1 VAQDSDSVICGCLSR
16 LDNLIES
23 VGRLQRAHALRL
35 GNPTSERSFHE
46 IRLAKT
52 AIESDYQSLRMKLSQ
67 LRDDLASEEQRAKSA
82 RRRSLTEKVFS
93 R

>member
-1 VAQDSDSVICGCLSR
+1 VTQNADSVISGCLSR

-23 VGRLQRAHALRL
+23 VGRLQRAHALRI
-35 GNPTSERSFHE
+35 GNPASERSFHE
-46 IRLAKT
+46 IRLAKS
-52 AIESDYQSLRMKLSQ
+52 AIETDYQTLKIKLGQ
-67 LRDDLASEEQRAKSA
+67 LRDNLASDEQRAKSA

>member
-1 VAQDSDSVICGCLSR
+1 MTQDSDSVISGCLSR

-23 VGRLQRAHALRL
+23 VGRLQRAHALRVS
-35 GNPTSERSFHE
+35 NPTSERSFHE

-52 AIESDYQSLRMKLSQ
+52 AIETDYQSLRMKLSQ
-67 LRDDLASEEQRAKSA
+67 LRDDLASEEQRVKSA

>member
-1 VAQDSDSVICGCLSR
+1 VTQDSDSVISGCLSR

-23 VGRLQRAHALRL
+23 VGRLQRAHALRV

-52 AIESDYQSLRMKLSQ
+52 AIETDYQSLRMKLSQ
-67 LRDDLASEEQRAKSA
+67 LRDDLASEEQRVKSA

>member
-1 VAQDSDSVICGCLSR
+1 MAQDSDSVISGCLSR
-16 LDNLIES
+16 LDNLIKS
-23 VGRLQRAHALRL
+23 VGRLQRAHALRI

-52 AIESDYQSLRMKLSQ
+52 AIENDYQTLKIKLGQ
-67 LRDDLASEEQRAKSA
+67 LRDNLANDEQRAKSV
-82 RRRSLTEKVFS
+82 RRQSLTAKVFS